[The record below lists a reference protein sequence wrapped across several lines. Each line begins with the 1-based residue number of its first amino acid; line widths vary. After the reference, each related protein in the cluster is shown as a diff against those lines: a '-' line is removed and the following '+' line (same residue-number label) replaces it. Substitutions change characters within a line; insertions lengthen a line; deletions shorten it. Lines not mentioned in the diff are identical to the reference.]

1 MDTPQPNVSDPFY
14 VQGILL
20 AEVIKRILNRRADIQ
35 LAKIET
41 ELALR
46 PITEFM
52 ERMRVSSIE
61 KFDSTT
67 YISTINFY
75 KSEKDQDGQRA
86 LGAIVVYI
94 EGKYIAEL
102 LKRMDYP
109 IDDPRDEETL
119 LDGCGTICNLMAG
132 NFKSGLT
139 QLGYAELVM
148 SHFSSFRNEV
158 LEGVPY
164 DIDQQN
170 KYEVTTRIDGVKRM
184 VADLTMGEIPKASS
198 T

>member
-1 MDTPQPNVSDPFY
+1 MDSPQPNVSDPFY

-20 AEVIKRILNRRADIQ
+20 AEVIKRILNRRANIQ

-41 ELALR
+41 DLALK

-52 ERMRVSSIE
+52 GRMRVSSIE

-75 KSEKDQDGQRA
+75 KSEKDQVRQRT

-109 IDDPRDEETL
+109 IEDPRDEETL
-119 LDGCGTICNLMAG
+119 LDGCGTIGNLIAG

-158 LEGVPY
+158 LEGVSY
-164 DIDQQN
+164 DIDQQH

-184 VADLTMGEIPKASS
+184 VTDLTMGEIPKVSPA
-198 T
+198 